1 MQQDKKPSILRAVVG
16 AVKKL
21 IAFSKRRDVKEM
33 QEKYEAKKEKNIKV
47 VLTDMSR
54 AVVFKVKDGKLN
66 YMLKGAENMEAD
78 VEAYMDAATLLN
90 LLSGRMKVLNH
101 STGKKEFREY
111 RYFDAVR
118 WGDVKVD
125 GDMAANDNQL
135 AMRVF
140 DDCIQDMQRELFPE
154 VQAELEGDD

>member
-1 MQQDKKPSILRAVVG
+1 MLAAVFG

-21 IAFSKRRDVKEM
+21 ISFSKRRDIKEM
-33 QEKYEAKKEKNIKV
+33 QEKYEAKKEKKIKV
-47 VLTDMSR
+47 ILTDMSR
-54 AVVFKVKDGKLN
+54 AIVFKVMDGKLN
-66 YMLKGAENMEAD
+66 YMLKGAEDMEGD

-101 STGKKEFREY
+101 ATGKKEFKPY

-140 DDCIQDMQRELFPE
+140 DDCIQDMQAELFPE
-154 VQAELEGDD
+154 VQAELEGDDDE